1 MSASTAAGLRATAG
15 SGAEGGSRTAQAS
28 KRAKRSGIAMGVRI
42 AAGAAGVPLPGL
54 RRPPRVPLAIGAL
67 VAGIAALG
75 AMFLLMMLMTLVGAG
90 GLGSLTAGTPET
102 VEETDGPSAL
112 AKKEIPKEYLSDYEQ
127 AGQKYHLDWAIL
139 AGIGKVECD
148 HGRDPDPSCTKE
160 GAVNSAGAG
169 GPMQFLAGTWATYG
183 VAPAGGTPDRW
194 QPEDAIF
201 GAANYLKASGAPGD
215 YRKAIF
221 AYNHAEWYVD
231 EVESWAAKYRGPPTS
246 STPVTQPITAGGG
259 GGAGSD
265 GRVEG
270 TSPTPIEFIPGE
282 QAELDPADGHLAWIP
297 EGVPTTVQAM
307 VVAGNELQEL
317 PYGPDGHPDPRGAL
331 DEDCSSSVNYV
342 LYRSGVRPIQEIV
355 KDNPLAQDYVNW
367 GDPGPGRWVTIYAT
381 DVPQPHVFIVIAGL
395 RLDTSHNGT
404 DTGPNKDEDGP
415 RWRILSYIPTWAKW
429 SVRHPPG
436 L

>member
-1 MSASTAAGLRATAG
+1 MSVGSAMGLRAAAG
-15 SGAEGGSRTAQAS
+15 SSTAIGSKTAQGS
-28 KRAKRSGIAMGVRI
+28 KRSKRSKVAMVAKI
-42 AAGAAGVPLPGL
+42 AARAAGVPVPVS
-54 RRPPRVPLAIGAL
+54 PRLPLAIGGL
-67 VAGIAALG
+67 VAGAVALG
-75 AMFLLMMLMTLVGAG
+75 ALFLLIMLMTLVGAG
-90 GLGSLTAGTPET
+90 GLGGLAGTPET
-102 VEETDGPSAL
+102 LEETDEPSAL
-112 AKKEIPKEYLSDYEQ
+112 AKREIPPEYLRDYEQ
-127 AGQKYHLDWAIL
+127 AGQKYHLDWAVL

-148 HGRDPDPSCTKE
+148 HGRDPDPSCTQE

-169 GPMQFLAGTWATYG
+169 GPMQFLASTWATYG
-183 VAPAGGTPDRW
+183 VALDGGAPDRW
-194 QPEDAIF
+194 NPEDAIF

-215 YRKAIF
+215 YRKAIY

-231 EVESWAAKYRGPPTS
+231 EVESWAARYRGPPTPPS
-246 STPVTQPITAGGG
+246 STTSPPQPISGGG
-259 GGAGSD
+259 GGGT
-265 GRVEG
+265 GRVQGE
-270 TSPTPIEFIPGE
+270 SPTPMEFIPGE
-282 QAELDPADGHLAWIP
+282 RAELDPADGHLAWIP
-297 EGVPTTVQAM
+297 EGAPTTVQAM

-331 DEDCSSSVNYV
+331 DEDCSSTVNYV
-342 LYRSGVRPIQEIV
+342 LYRSGVRPIEEIV

-381 DVPQPHVFIVIAGL
+381 DTPQPHVFIVIAGL

-415 RWRILSYIPTWAKW
+415 RWRIFGEIPTWAKW